1 MQWKIKLTRW
11 FVYKWGK
18 PLRQKTPPGNFKVT
32 TPENSLLSQQVI
44 TSKGI
49 PVSYT
54 NLQLNLYPNIQL
66 DLFCSD
72 NLSFSMHGSHYV
84 INQLIHGSKFVT
96 NHQIEKDVGCKVFQ
110 FIHMMKIT
118 KPLGYKTLQRTNA
131 VASWRER
138 WTRAYVSDHNM
149 LVKNLC
155 IKLHSLVSIVTALKI
170 ILTHV

>member
-1 MQWKIKLTRW
+1 MFTN
-11 FVYKWGK
+11 GK
-18 PLRQKTPPGNFKVT
+18 NYRGKTPLGEFKVT
-32 TPENSLLSQQVI
+32 TPKNPLLSKQAV

-49 PVSYT
+49 PVPYT
-54 NLQLNLYPNIQL
+54 NLPLNPYPNAQL

-138 WTRAYVSDHNM
+138 WTRAYVFGYNM
-149 LVKNLC
+149 FE
-155 IKLHSLVSIVTALKI
+155 
-170 ILTHV
+170 